1 MRGHGRRR
9 GTYNGHPRPIDFRN
23 GPRFHYQHQ
32 GTGGRSHYTG
42 LNQPQ
47 PGLEPIMRPP
57 FMARPGPMQGGYQ
70 SIRPTGQHRKRNQNQ
85 HQCWYPPGGQQ
96 YPQGGQQY
104 SQAFYQ
110 QNPRQHHQQMDSQNT
125 GQHLQRNQNQHRD
138 WYPPGGQQYPPGG
151 QQYPQPNYEGQG
163 QTGGQ
168 QYSQAFYEQS
178 PRQHYQQMESQQ
190 YGGG

>member
-70 SIRPTGQHRKRNQNQ
+70 SIRPTGQHRQRNQNQ
-85 HQCWYPPGGQQ
+85 HQDWYPPGCQQ
-96 YPQGGQQY
+96 YPQGGQQH
-104 SQAFYQ
+104 S
-110 QNPRQHHQQMDSQNT
+110 R
-125 GQHLQRNQNQHRD
+125 
-138 WYPPGGQQYPPGG
+138 
-151 QQYPQPNYEGQG
+151 PNYEGQG